1 MKKIVLA
8 LGVLGV
14 YLVYS
19 IGIRH
24 QDPVIAKPASLL
36 HNTKTPT
43 AGSGPQT
50 ASSSS
55 NPPANSATSGNSA
68 SAAPSAPAPS
78 GQYKD
83 GTYTGSSVNVFYG
96 NVQVAVKITGG
107 VIKNVSFLQYP
118 NSHSTS
124 VMINQQAIPYLIQ
137 EAIQAQSARVQIIS
151 GATFTSEGFQ
161 QSLQAALAK
170 A

>member
-1 MKKIVLA
+1 MKKIVLG

-24 QDPVIAKPASLL
+24 QDPVIAKPASLI
-36 HNTKTPT
+36 NSNRKTLAA
-43 AGSGPQT
+43 AGPAAGN
-50 ASSSS
+50 SSSAPS
-55 NPPANSATSGNSA
+55 SSAPA
-68 SAAPSAPAPS
+68 SAAPVSG

-124 VMINQQAIPYLIQ
+124 VMINQQAMPYLIQ
-137 EAIQAQSARVQIIS
+137 EAIQAQNAHVQIIS

-161 QSLQAALAK
+161 QSLQSALAK

>member
-1 MKKIVLA
+1 MKKIVLG

-24 QDPVIAKPASLL
+24 QDPVIVKPASLL
-36 HNTKTPT
+36 NSNRKTLAASPAS
-43 AGSGPQT
+43 AGST
-50 ASSSS
+50 ASNSSS
-55 NPPANSATSGNSA
+55 LPSSASSPSATSA
-68 SAAPSAPAPS
+68 SG

-83 GTYTGSSVNVFYG
+83 GLYKGTSINVFYG
-96 NVQVAVKITGG
+96 NVQVAVKISGG
-107 VIKNVSFLQYP
+107 VIQNVSFLQYP
-118 NSHSTS
+118 NAHSTS
-124 VMINQQAIPYLIQ
+124 VMINQQAMPYLIQ
-137 EAIQAQSARVQIIS
+137 EAIQAQNAHVQIIS

-161 QSLQAALAK
+161 QSLQSALAK